1 MKASASQEE
10 KPEGPS
16 LWMDILIPASR

>member
-16 LWMDILIPASR
+16 LWMGILIPASR